1 MWGLP
6 RARDQ
11 THVSW
16 IGRRIL
22 HHWATRGT
30 TSLGVDHSPREGW
43 VDVPYCPLTLPSCYH
58 LLCLLWETVSSG
70 AVCIH
75 FWDTLQSTWWSVYVK
90 GFLMIPKRVYNSSI
104 IYKKI
109 KISALYWDLILSWH
123 GYCNTKILKQLLFA
137 DRGTQQ
143 CLSARMSLELHT
155 EQLKWISFDTWLPRR
170 NPEWMWRLSVRL
182 SQVRRAFECCM
193 LGLGQDTGLPG
204 VPHRYL
210 VWVLVWGGNCRVQ
223 TWGLDRSALE

>member
-1 MWGLP
+1 MWDLP
-6 RARDQ
+6 GPGIKPMSPALA
-11 THVSW
+11 
-16 IGRRIL
+16 GGFL
-22 HHWATRGT
+22 HYWATRET

-58 LLCLLWETVSSG
+58 LLCLLCETVNSG

-75 FWDTLQSTWWSVYVK
+75 FRDTLQSTWWSVYVR

-137 DRGTQQ
+137 DGYTAMPFSSNELRTSHRAVEMNFFWHLVAEEEPRMDVEVICSAVAGKEGIRVLHARIGAGYWFARGATQIFD
-143 CLSARMSLELHT
+143 LS
-155 EQLKWISFDTWLPRR
+155 F
-170 NPEWMWRLSVRL
+170 
-182 SQVRRAFECCM
+182 
-193 LGLGQDTGLPG
+193 GLGWKL
-204 VPHRYL
+204 
-210 VWVLVWGGNCRVQ
+210 
-223 TWGLDRSALE
+223 